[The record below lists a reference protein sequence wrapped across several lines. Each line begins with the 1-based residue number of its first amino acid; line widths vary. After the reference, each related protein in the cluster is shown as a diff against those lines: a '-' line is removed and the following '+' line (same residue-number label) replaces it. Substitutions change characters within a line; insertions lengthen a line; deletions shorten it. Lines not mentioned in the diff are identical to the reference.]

1 MIYRYA
7 RPYAQALMGA
17 AGSVERAEATR
28 DDLVSFAEAMRA
40 VPRLGRMASNP
51 AVPPATKRAVVDE
64 IAGMLEAGDL
74 TRRLLRLLL
83 DNYRLV
89 HLAAILEAIDELI
102 DRARGVV
109 SATVTAA
116 EELDA
121 DQQARLQGALERLSG
136 AQVRLESRVD
146 PSLIGG
152 FVAQFGSHRYD
163 ASVRGQLAVLESR
176 LTAES
181 PTTAADAAQ

>member
-28 DDLVSFAEAMRA
+28 DDLVSFAEAMRT

-51 AVPPATKRAVVDE
+51 GVPPATKRAVVDE
-64 IAGMLEAGDL
+64 IADMLEAREL

-89 HLAAILEAIDELI
+89 HLPAILEAIDELI

-116 EELDA
+116 QELDA

-136 AQVRLESRVD
+136 AQVRLEAQVD

-152 FVAQFGSHRYD
+152 FVAQFGSNRYD

-181 PTTAADAAQ
+181 PTAAAVAAE

>member
-7 RPYAQALMGA
+7 RPYAKALMGA

-28 DDLVSFAEAMRA
+28 DDLTAFAEAMRT

-64 IAGMLEAGDL
+64 IAGMLEAGEL

-89 HLAAILEAIDELI
+89 QLPGILEAIGELI

-121 DQQARLQGALERLSG
+121 HQRARLQGALERLSG
-136 AQVRLESRVD
+136 AQVRLEAQVD

-163 ASVRGQLAVLESR
+163 ASVRGQLAVLEAR

>member
-17 AGSVERAEATR
+17 AGTVEKAQATR
-28 DDLVSFAEAMRA
+28 DDLAAFVEAMRR

-51 AVPPATKRAVVDE
+51 GVPPATKREVVHE
-64 IAGMLEAGDL
+64 IADMLGAGDL

-89 HLAAILEAIDELI
+89 HLPAILEAIDELL

-116 EELDA
+116 EELD
-121 DQQARLQGALERLSG
+121 DEQRARLQAALERLSG
-136 AQVRLESRVD
+136 AEVRLAARVD
-146 PSLIGG
+146 PGLIGG

-181 PTTAADAAQ
+181 PS

>member
-17 AGSVERAEATR
+17 AGSLDVAEASR
-28 DDLVSFAEAMRA
+28 DELAAFAAAMRA

-51 AVPPATKRAVVDE
+51 GVPPATRREVVDE
-64 IAGMLEAGDL
+64 IAGMLEAGGL

-89 HLAAILEAIDELI
+89 HLPAILEAIDDLL

-116 EELDA
+116 EALDA
-121 DQQARLQGALERLSG
+121 EQQARLRRALERLSC
-136 AQVRLESRVD
+136 AEVRLESRVD

-152 FVAQFGSHRYD
+152 FVAQFGSYRYD
-163 ASVRGQLAVLESR
+163 ASVRGQLAALESR
-176 LTAES
+176 LTEGN
-181 PTTAADAAQ
+181 PG

>member
-17 AGSVERAEATR
+17 AASLDEVRSTR
-28 DDLVSFAEAMRA
+28 DELAAFADAMRT

-51 AVPPATKRAVVDE
+51 GVPPATKRSVVDE
-64 IAGMLEAGDL
+64 IADMLDAGAL

-89 HLAAILEAIDELI
+89 HLPAILDAIDELL
-102 DRARGVV
+102 DRADGVV

-121 DQQARLQGALERLSG
+121 DRQARLQGALERLSG
-136 AQVRLESRVD
+136 AEVRLEARVD

-152 FVAQFGSHRYD
+152 FVAQFGSIRYD
-163 ASVRGQLAVLESR
+163 ASIRGQLATLESR
-176 LTAES
+176 LTSGSAG
-181 PTTAADAAQ
+181 

>member
-17 AGSVERAEATR
+17 AGSLEAAQATR
-28 DDLVSFAEAMRA
+28 DELTAFAEAMRV

-51 AVPPATKRAVVDE
+51 GVPPATKRAVVDE
-64 IAGMLEAGDL
+64 IAGMQGAGAL
-74 TRRLLRLLL
+74 AQRMLRLLL

-89 HLAAILEAIDELI
+89 HLPAILEAIDELL
-102 DRARGVV
+102 DRAHGVV

-116 EELDA
+116 EELDE
-121 DQQARLQGALERLSG
+121 QQRARLEKALEQLSG
-136 AQVRLESRVD
+136 AEVRLEARVD

-152 FVAQFGSHRYD
+152 FVAQFGSYRYD

-176 LTAES
+176 LTTES
-181 PTTAADAAQ
+181 ATAAAEA

>member
-17 AGSVERAEATR
+17 AGSLEAAQATR
-28 DDLVSFAEAMRA
+28 DELAAFAEGMRA
-40 VPRLGRMASNP
+40 VPRLARMASNP
-51 AVPPATKRAVVDE
+51 GVPPATKRAVVDE
-64 IAGMLEAGDL
+64 IADMLSVGDL

-89 HLAAILEAIDELI
+89 HLPAILEAIDELL
-102 DRARGVV
+102 DRAHGVV

-136 AQVRLESRVD
+136 AEVRLEAQVD

-152 FVAQFGSHRYD
+152 FVARFGSYRYD
-163 ASVRGQLAVLESR
+163 ASVRGQLATLESR

-181 PTTAADAAQ
+181 AS

>member
-17 AGSVERAEATR
+17 AGSVELAQATR
-28 DDLVSFAEAMRA
+28 DELVAFAEAMRT

-51 AVPPATKRAVVDE
+51 GVPPATKRAVVEE
-64 IAGMLEAGDL
+64 IADMLDADQL

-89 HLAAILEAIDELI
+89 HLPAIIEAVDELL

-121 DQQARLQGALERLSG
+121 DQRSRLQGALERLSG
-136 AQVRLESRVD
+136 SQVRLRSRVD
-146 PSLIGG
+146 RGLIGG
-152 FVAQFGSHRYD
+152 FVAQFGSYRYD
-163 ASVRGQLAVLESR
+163 ASVRGQLALLESR
-176 LTAES
+176 MTAWN
-181 PTTAADAAQ
+181 QG

>member
-17 AGSVERAEATR
+17 AGSLEAAQATR
-28 DDLVSFAEAMRA
+28 DELAAFAEAMRA
-40 VPRLGRMASNP
+40 VPRLARMASNP
-51 AVPPATKRAVVDE
+51 GVPPATKRAVVDE
-64 IAGMLEAGDL
+64 IAGMQGAGAL
-74 TRRLLRLLL
+74 AQRMLRLLL

-89 HLAAILEAIDELI
+89 HLPAILEAIDDLL
-102 DRARGVV
+102 DRAHGVV

-121 DQQARLQGALERLSG
+121 NQQARLKTALERLSG
-136 AQVRLESRVD
+136 ADVRLESRVD

-152 FVAQFGSHRYD
+152 FVAQFGSYRYD
-163 ASVRGQLAVLESR
+163 ASVRGQLATLEAR

-181 PTTAADAAQ
+181 SNAGAAA

>member
-17 AGSVERAEATR
+17 AGSLEAAQATR
-28 DDLVSFAEAMRA
+28 DELTAFAEAMRA

-51 AVPPATKRAVVDE
+51 GVPPATKRAVVDE
-64 IAGMLEAGDL
+64 IAGMQGAGAL
-74 TRRLLRLLL
+74 AQRMLRLLL

-89 HLAAILEAIDELI
+89 HLPAILEAIDELL
-102 DRARGVV
+102 DRAHGVV

-136 AQVRLESRVD
+136 AEVRLESRVD

-152 FVAQFGSHRYD
+152 FVAQFGSYRYD

-176 LTAES
+176 LTAE
-181 PTTAADAAQ
+181 PPTAAGEA

>member
-17 AGSVERAEATR
+17 AGSVEAAQTTR
-28 DDLVSFAEAMRA
+28 EELAAFAEAMRA

-51 AVPPATKRAVVDE
+51 GVPPATKRAVVDE
-64 IAGMLEAGDL
+64 IAGMLSAGDL
-74 TRRLLRLLL
+74 ARRLLRLLL

-89 HLAAILEAIDELI
+89 QLPAILEAIDELL
-102 DRARGVV
+102 DRAHGVV

-136 AQVRLESRVD
+136 AEVRLESRVD

-163 ASVRGQLAVLESR
+163 ASVRGQLAALESR
-176 LTAES
+176 LTAEP
-181 PTTAADAAQ
+181 PTTAAEA

>member
-1 MIYRYA
+1 MIHRYA
-7 RPYAQALMGA
+7 RRYAQALMGA
-17 AGSVERAEATR
+17 AGSVETAQATR
-28 DDLVSFAEAMRA
+28 DELAAFAEAMRA

-51 AVPPATKRAVVDE
+51 GVPPATKRAVVEE
-64 IAGMLEAGDL
+64 IADMQGAGKL
-74 TRRLLRLLL
+74 ARRMLRLLL

-89 HLAAILEAIDELI
+89 HLPAILEAIDELL

-116 EELDA
+116 EELDE
-121 DQQARLQGALERLSG
+121 QQRARLARALEQLAGAEIRLD
-136 AQVRLESRVD
+136 ARVD
-146 PSLIGG
+146 RDLIGG
-152 FVAQFGSHRYD
+152 FVAQFGSYRYD

-181 PTTAADAAQ
+181 APAEA

>member
-17 AGSVERAEATR
+17 AGSVEAAQATR
-28 DDLVSFAEAMRA
+28 DELAAFAEAMRS

-51 AVPPATKRAVVDE
+51 GVPPATKREVVDE
-64 IAGMLEAGDL
+64 IAGMLNAGDL
-74 TRRLLRLLL
+74 ARRLLRLLL
-83 DNYRLV
+83 DNYRLI
-89 HLAAILEAIDELI
+89 HLPAIHEAIDELL

-121 DQQARLQGALERLSG
+121 DQQARLRTALERLSG
-136 AQVRLESRVD
+136 AEVRLAAHVD

-152 FVAQFGSHRYD
+152 FVAQFGSYRYD
-163 ASVRGQLAVLESR
+163 ASVRGQLAALESR
-176 LTAES
+176 LTAE
-181 PTTAADAAQ
+181 PPVAAAEA